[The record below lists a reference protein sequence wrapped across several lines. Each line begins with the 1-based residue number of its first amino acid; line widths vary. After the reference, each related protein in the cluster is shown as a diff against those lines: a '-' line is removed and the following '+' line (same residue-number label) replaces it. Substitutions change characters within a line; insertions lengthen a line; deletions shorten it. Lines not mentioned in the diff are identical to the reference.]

1 MARRKRLEAPTEE
14 ALRDLEEGFARETKT
29 AGGALVP
36 MPPIAKVAA
45 EAAQAAP
52 MQSAQDRARA
62 AQDAAE
68 AERYRAALA
77 AGLLVQDIPLSQ
89 IAADA
94 TVRDRLSEDSEAM
107 DELKASLETSGQR
120 LPIELYPLEA
130 SENGVPKFALISGF
144 RRLSALRLLFGETGD
159 ERYATAKAIVR
170 DVPDPGQAYLA
181 MVEENEIRSDLSH
194 YERGC
199 IAVMAAGQGA
209 YASTEEAVDALL
221 ATGSKAKRSKI
232 RSFAELHEVLGDLL
246 AFPTHLSER
255 QGLRLSGAV
264 RNGFAREIRAAMA
277 TGMGTDPAAKWAQ
290 LEPVIETAEA
300 ALGTR
305 KDGAPGRPRKSPA
318 PTKSDAGPGYYKL
331 ESGITL
337 IRDRDS
343 KGYYIR
349 IKGKQVNC
357 EMIDVVMEEIKRLLE
372 PH

>member
-14 ALRDLEEGFARETKT
+14 ALKDLEEGFARETT
-29 AGGALVP
+29 SAGGALGP

-45 EAAQAAP
+45 DAAQSAP

-77 AGLLVQDIPLSQ
+77 AGLLVQDIPLSR
-89 IAADA
+89 IATDA
-94 TVRDRLSEDSEAM
+94 MVRDRLSEDSEAM
-107 DELKASLETSGQR
+107 EELKASLATSGQR
-120 LPIELYPLEA
+120 LPIELYPLEP
-130 SENGVPKFALISGF
+130 SEDGEAEFALISGF
-144 RRLSALRLLFGETGD
+144 RRLSALRLLFAETGD
-159 ERYATAKAIVR
+159 DSYATAKAIVR

-194 YERGC
+194 YERGR

-209 YASTEEAVDALL
+209 YASTEDAVNALF

-255 QGLRLSGAV
+255 QGLRLSAAV
-264 RNGFAREIRAAMA
+264 RNGFAREIRAALA
-277 TGMGTDPAAKWAQ
+277 TGMGTDPAAEWAQ
-290 LEPVIETAEA
+290 IEPVIEAAEA
-300 ALGTR
+300 ELSTR
-305 KDGAPGRPRKSPA
+305 KEGAPGRPRKAPA
-318 PTKSDAGPGYYKL
+318 PSKSEAGPGYYKL
-331 ESGITL
+331 GNGITL
-337 IRDRDS
+337 IRDSDS

-349 IKGKQVNC
+349 IKGKQVNF
-357 EMIDVVMEEIKRLLE
+357 EMVDVVMEEIKRLLE
-372 PH
+372 PR